1 MKEKKLQIFDCETAT
16 MPFANE
22 IANGDAE
29 KKKKIAIA
37 RPLIYDAG
45 WTVAGRSG
53 RIYKKR
59 SYLVAEIFSVPSVF
73 NTAYYADKRPIY
85 LEKLK
90 KGEIELKPWN
100 EIVEIWEKDAAECE
114 AVGAFNSM
122 FDFKKAIP
130 FTELYIKK
138 LYSPDYFEWE
148 KSQRSLCQHIITQN
162 YKKNEEKIFEPE
174 IFRFR
179 DKTYPL
185 FDLWGLAVDNLLN
198 TVSYKKECLNHG
210 LLTNSGLYFKTS
222 AESTFQYLCNKYDF
236 IESHTALEDAEIET
250 FILSRIAAR
259 GAIKPGIKYFPFR
272 DLGYTD
278 DFCMRK
284 KNPDRNECFT
294 VYSKMSDYLEGK
306 EDNESTYVSMMFR
319 KMKNLAITLNIQTT
333 EE

>member
-1 MKEKKLQIFDCETAT
+1 MKEKKLQIFDGETAT

-22 IANGDAE
+22 LANGDAE

-37 RPLIYDAG
+37 RPLLYDMG

-53 RIYKKR
+53 HIYKER
-59 SYLVAEIFSVPSVF
+59 QYLVAEIFSVPSVF

-100 EIVEIWEKDAAECE
+100 EIIEIWEKDAAECE
-114 AVGAFNSM
+114 MVGAFNSM

-162 YKKNEEKIFEPE
+162 YKKDEEKIFEPD

-179 DKTYPL
+179 EKTYPL

-236 IESHTALEDAEIET
+236 EEAHTALEDAKIET

-259 GAIKPGIKYFPFR
+259 GAVKPGIKYFPFR

-284 KNPDRNECFT
+284 KVPDRNECFA
-294 VYSKMSDYLEGK
+294 VYSKMSEYLEGK
-306 EDNESTYVSMMFR
+306 EDNNSAYVSMMFN
-319 KMKNLAITLNIQTT
+319 KMNRLAITLNITA
-333 EE
+333 E